1 MKKLVDDFGRR
12 IDYLRISVTDRCNLR
27 CQYCMP
33 ADGIS
38 LKEHEDILEL
48 EEIAKIAEVGKELG
62 IKKIRLTGGEPL
74 VRLGIEDLISSLDKI
89 AFEDISMTT
98 NGVLLSK
105 KADDLKKAGLDRVNI
120 SLDTLDKDKYKVIT
134 RRDHFDDV
142 MSGIKTALDYDF
154 SPVKLNVVVIKGFN
168 DEELLDF
175 AKLSK
180 DRELHVRFIEY
191 MPLGGEVEKE
201 KYINM
206 KEVKEKL
213 ISKLSLLKT
222 STKGNGP
229 AKYYKIP
236 KSKGSIGFIS
246 AISEHF
252 CSECNRFRLTADGKF
267 RPCLARDMEVKID
280 DLSKKGIE
288 KAYKKSLEIKP
299 MSHNLNFE
307 VAKERERTMSQIG
320 G

>member
-1 MKKLVDDFGRR
+1 MRKLVDDLGRR
-12 IDYLRISVTDRCNLR
+12 IDYLRVSVTDRCNLR

-48 EEIAKIAEVGKELG
+48 EEIAKIAEIGKELG

-74 VRLGIEDLISSLDKI
+74 VRLGIENLIRSLNKI
-89 AFEDISMTT
+89 GFEDISMTT

-105 KADDLKKAGLDRVNI
+105 KADKLKKAGLDRVNI
-120 SLDTLDKDKYKVIT
+120 SLDTLDKEKYKEIT
-134 RRDHFDDV
+134 RRDHFEDV
-142 MSGIKTALDYDF
+142 MSGIKTALNYGF
-154 SPVKLNVVVIKGFN
+154 SPVKLNVVVINGFN

-175 AKLSK
+175 AQLTK
-180 DRELHVRFIEY
+180 DKKLHVRFIEY
-191 MPLGGEVEKE
+191 MPLGGKVEKE

-213 ISKLSLLKT
+213 ISKLSLQKT
-222 STKGNGP
+222 YTKGNGP
-229 AKYYKIP
+229 AKYYKLP
-236 KSKGSIGFIS
+236 ESKGSVGFIS

-252 CSECNRFRLTADGKF
+252 CSGCNRFRLTADGKF

-280 DLSKKGIE
+280 DLSRKGIE
-288 KAYKKSLEIKP
+288 KAYEKALEIKP
-299 MSHNLNFE
+299 MSHNLNSEFE
-307 VAKERERTMSQIG
+307 KERERTMSQIG